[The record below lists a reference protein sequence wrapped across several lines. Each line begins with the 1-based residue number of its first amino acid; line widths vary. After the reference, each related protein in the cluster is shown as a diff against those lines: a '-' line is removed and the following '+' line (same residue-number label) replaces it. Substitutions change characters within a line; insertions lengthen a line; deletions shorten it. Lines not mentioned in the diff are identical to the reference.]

1 MRQVAALV
9 ALILITVSFTGC
21 LGIVM
26 SGGSDLERVQGLE
39 ADPSTV
45 HISLRWGE
53 VDGADAYQIYRDG
66 RELAITQ
73 ENEYDDISPDRGVE
87 YEYQV
92 CAMKMMGPSA
102 RVTGEIS
109 EPVMAC
115 LDALTFNLNG
125 FTDFME
131 DSGSVI
137 EGLLEELQ
145 DAANDMEMSRTA
157 ELCED
162 LSSLCDEYMSMAT
175 RFNLPMEEAKE
186 EYLMAMEDF
195 GSAADSFKYGV
206 DHMNMESFE
215 EGRELISSGI
225 DHLESARNML

>member
-21 LGIVM
+21 LGVMM

-45 HISLRWGE
+45 HISLRWE
-53 VDGADAYQIYRDG
+53 KVDGADAYQIYRDG
-66 RELAITQ
+66 RELAFIR
-73 ENEYDDISPDRGVE
+73 ENAYNDISPDRGVE
-87 YEYQV
+87 YDYQV
-92 CAMKMMGPSA
+92 CAVKMMGPSS
-102 RVTGEIS
+102 RVTGEMS
-109 EPVMAC
+109 EPVIAC
-115 LDALTFNLNG
+115 LDALTYNLNG
-125 FTDFME
+125 FTGFVE

-137 EGLLEELQ
+137 EGLVDDLQ

-162 LSSLCDEYMSMAT
+162 LSSLCDDYMSMAL
-175 RFNLPMEEAKE
+175 RFNLPAEEAKD
-186 EYLMAMEDF
+186 EYLMALQDF

-215 EGRELISSGI
+215 EGREMISSGMQ
-225 DHLESARNML
+225 HLEQAKSML

>member
-1 MRQVAALV
+1 MKQVAALV

-45 HISLRWGE
+45 HISLRWEE
-53 VDGADAYQIYRDG
+53 VEGADAYQIYRDG
-66 RELAITQ
+66 EELAITQ
-73 ENEYDDISPDRGVE
+73 GNEYDDISPDRGME

-92 CAMKMMGPSA
+92 CAMKMMGTSA
-102 RVTGEIS
+102 RVTGEMS
-109 EPVMAC
+109 EPVMAY
-115 LDALTFNLNG
+115 LEALTFNLNG
-125 FTDFME
+125 FTDFVE

-137 EGLLEELQ
+137 KGMLEELRE
-145 DAANDMEMSRTA
+145 AADDMKMNRTA
-157 ELCED
+157 DLCED
-162 LSSLCDEYMSMAT
+162 LSSLCHDYTSMAL
-175 RFNLPMEEAKE
+175 RFDLPSEEAKD
-186 EYLMAMEDF
+186 EYLMALQDF

-215 EGRELISSGI
+215 EGQELISSGI
-225 DHLESARNML
+225 DHLEQARGML